1 MSAPAKEPQPLG
13 SISGTRGYIR
23 TCVRCGVTL
32 YGVGRRAK
40 YCPKCRADVNR
51 EKVMDYMTRNPEKVR
66 AAYERWKA
74 ATWTPAYCQRCG
86 CEIPNATHRQKWCP
100 DCIRAIKSQ
109 QSRQS
114 YIRRHEV
121 APATKQLICQRCG
134 QSFDVSS
141 AGYARAKYCPACRPI
156 VESEQHAAS
165 YERKKSARSF
175 GGPYM
180 TNSRS
185 ADVAARASSR
195 AQRSDEQLRL
205 LSNVADW
212 AGITYGKLMLKSQAE
227 REALILE
234 YKEYK
239 AANGGT
245 TDET

>member
-1 MSAPAKEPQPLG
+1 MSAPAKEPQSLG
-13 SISGTRGYIR
+13 STSGKRGYIR
-23 TCVRCGVTL
+23 VCVRCGVPL

-40 YCPKCRADVNR
+40 YCPECRADVNR
-51 EKVMDYMTRNPEKVR
+51 EMAMDYRTRNPEKVR
-66 AAYERWKA
+66 AAYERRKEA
-74 ATWTPAYCQRCG
+74 ARTQVYCQRCG

-156 VESEQHAAS
+156 VQSEQHAAS
-165 YERKKSARSF
+165 YERKKSARTF
-175 GGPYM
+175 AGPYM
-180 TNSRS
+180 TNSHP
-185 ADVAARASSR
+185 ADVAARASAK
-195 AQRSDEQLRL
+195 AQAGEDRLRL

-245 TDET
+245 TDEA

>member
-1 MSAPAKEPQPLG
+1 MSAPDKEPQPLG
-13 SISGTRGYIR
+13 STSGTRGYIR

-51 EKVMDYMTRNPEKVR
+51 EMVMDYRTRNPEKVR
-66 AAYERWKA
+66 AAYERRKA
-74 ATWTPAYCQRCG
+74 ATWTPVYCQRCG

-100 DCIRAIKSQ
+100 DCIKAIKSQ

-114 YIRRHEV
+114 YIRRHEA

-134 QSFDVSS
+134 QSFNVSS
-141 AGYARAKYCPACRPI
+141 VGYGRAKYSPACRPV
-156 VESEQHAAS
+156 VESEQHAAA
-165 YERKKSARSF
+165 YERKKAARTF
-175 GGPYM
+175 AGPYM
-180 TNSRS
+180 TNPRP
-185 ADVAARASSR
+185 ADVATRAAAK
-195 AQRSDEQLRL
+195 AQVGEDRLRL

-227 REALILE
+227 RDALIL
-234 YKEYK
+234 EYK

-245 TDET
+245 THE

>member
-1 MSAPAKEPQPLG
+1 MSAAKEPQPLG
-13 SISGTRGYIR
+13 STSGKRGYIR

-40 YCPKCRADVNR
+40 YCPECRAEAYR
-51 EKVMDYMTRNPEKVR
+51 ERARDYNARNPDKVR
-66 AAYERWKA
+66 AAYERRQA
-74 ATWTPAYCQRCG
+74 AAWTPVYCKRCG
-86 CEIPNATHRQKWCP
+86 CEIPNATHRQKWCS

-114 YIRRHEV
+114 YIRRHEA

-141 AGYARAKYCPACRPI
+141 AGY
-156 VESEQHAAS
+156 
-165 YERKKSARSF
+165 ERKKSARTF

-180 TNSRS
+180 TNSRP
-185 ADVAARASSR
+185 ADVATRAAAK
-195 AQRSDEQLRL
+195 AQVGEDRLRL

-212 AGITYGKLMLKSQAE
+212 AGISYGKLMLKSQAE
-227 REALILE
+227 REVLILE

-245 TDET
+245 TDEA